1 MKKSILILLC
11 FPMIGFG
18 QEWTFGGTVI
28 DGGSSVQQT
37 TDGGYIITGW
47 TDSFSSIGRDVYLIK
62 TDGSGIEQWSQ
73 TFGGSGDDG
82 GSYVQQTTDGG
93 NIITGWTDSFGN
105 GGYDTYLIKTDGS
118 GTEQWSQTFGGTVD
132 DGGRSVQQTT
142 DGGYI
147 ITGYTDSFG
156 NGSYDVYLIK
166 TDSNGCTSHTSS
178 YDTLTVNTSIIWN
191 GLSLIVSGD
200 YSTTLINSVGC
211 DSIVNLNLTVTTT
224 GISNIANNKSNLVKI
239 TDMLGQE
246 TPYRKNTPHFYIY
259 DDGTVEKK
267 LIIE

>member
-1 MKKSILILLC
+1 
-11 FPMIGFG
+11 MIGFG

-37 TDGGYIITGW
+37 TDGGYIITGE
-47 TDSFSSIGRDVYLIK
+47 TRLIG
-62 TDGSGIEQWSQ
+62 
-73 TFGGSGDDG
+73 
-82 GSYVQQTTDGG
+82 GG
-93 NIITGWTDSFGN
+93 NN
-105 GGYDTYLIKTDGS
+105 
-118 GTEQWSQTFGGTVD
+118 
-132 DGGRSVQQTT
+132 
-142 DGGYI
+142 
-147 ITGYTDSFG
+147 
-156 NGSYDVYLIK
+156 DVYLIK

-246 TPYRKNTPHFYIY
+246 SLYRRNTPLFYIY

-267 LIIE
+267 IIIE